1 MVFPRW
7 YSGAPTASTPLR
19 IDSACKF
26 SKPFAYRENGLTS
39 SLRSSPAFSLVVVVT
54 LALYGLIGVMV
65 LMMQFQ
71 PGFMGMA
78 HGTQPHH
85 RIHDITFALL
95 LMPGALGLMAQL
107 RRPSRNIAGQ
117 LMALIPWIALLLAF
131 VLAVEPLRF
140 APAPIL
146 GGLTL
151 VAALFHPARRDFLG
165 SVRKS
170 RVSWLMLALAVVAS
184 VPLLAWA
191 FTNVG
196 LQGTLATDHAALG
209 HYGFMAAFSFTVVGI
224 ALVASLRPIGWKL
237 AATVAGVLPI
247 ILGLASLVYAGN
259 DSSLGQIR
267 ALAAITWG
275 VVFITVGRLAGKI
288 ADDPVVATG
297 GATVP
302 EIATG
307 TPRLVIVVA
316 VVLLALA
323 AVLVIRHVT
332 GGDFPTHAPG

>member
-1 MVFPRW
+1 M
-7 YSGAPTASTPLR
+7 SL
-19 IDSACKF
+19 
-26 SKPFAYRENGLTS
+26 
-39 SLRSSPAFSLVVVVT
+39 LRSSAAFSLVVVVM

-65 LMMQFQ
+65 LIMQFQ

-95 LMPGALGLMAQL
+95 LAPGALGLLAQL

-117 LMALIPWIALLLAF
+117 FMALIPWIGLLLAF
-131 VLAVEPLRF
+131 VLATEPLRF

-151 VAALFHPARRDFLG
+151 VATLFHPARRDFWR
-165 SVRKS
+165 SVRDS
-170 RVSWLMLALAVVAS
+170 QVSWLMLALVVVAS

-191 FTNVG
+191 FTNIG

-247 ILGLASLVYAGN
+247 ILGLASLLYAEN

-275 VVFITVGRLAGKI
+275 VVFVTVGRLAEKI
-288 ADDPVVATG
+288 ADDPTADTD
-297 GATVP
+297 GAAAP
-302 EIATG
+302 EIAAS
-307 TPRLVIVVA
+307 TPRLVIVLA
-316 VVLLALA
+316 VVVLALA
-323 AVLVIRHVT
+323 AVLVIMHVT
-332 GGDFPTHAPG
+332 SGDFPTHAPG

>member
-1 MVFPRW
+1 M
-7 YSGAPTASTPLR
+7 TA
-19 IDSACKF
+19 I
-26 SKPFAYRENGLTS
+26 
-39 SLRSSPAFSLVVVVT
+39 RSSPAFSLIIAVT

-95 LMPGALGLMAQL
+95 LAPGALGLLAQL
-107 RRPSRNIAGQ
+107 KRPSRNIAGQ
-117 LMALIPWIALLLAF
+117 FMALIPWIALLLAF
-131 VLAVEPLRF
+131 VLATEPLRF
-140 APAPIL
+140 APAPVL

-151 VAALFHPARRDFLG
+151 VAALFHPARRDFLR
-165 SVRKS
+165 SARES
-170 RVSWLMLALAVVAS
+170 RVSWLMLALVVVAS

-224 ALVASLRPIGWKL
+224 ALLASLRPIGWKL
-237 AATVAGVLPI
+237 AATVAGILPI
-247 ILGLASLVYAGN
+247 ILGLASLMYAGN
-259 DSSLGQIR
+259 DSSLGGIK

-275 VVFITVGRLAGKI
+275 VTFITVARLARKTAGDLT
-288 ADDPVVATG
+288 ADTYGAAAAETATS
-297 GATVP
+297 
-302 EIATG
+302 
-307 TPRLVIVVA
+307 TPRLVIVFA
-316 VVLLALA
+316 VVVLALA
-323 AVLVIRHVT
+323 AVLVIMHVT
-332 GGDFPTHAPG
+332 SGGFPNHAPG

>member
-1 MVFPRW
+1 MM
-7 YSGAPTASTPLR
+7 
-19 IDSACKF
+19 
-26 SKPFAYRENGLTS
+26 S

-95 LMPGALGLMAQL
+95 LAPGALGLLAQL

-117 LMALIPWIALLLAF
+117 LMALIPWISLLLAF
-131 VLAVEPLRF
+131 VLAAEPLRF

-146 GGLTL
+146 AGLTV
-151 VAALFHPARRDFLG
+151 VAALFHPARRDY
-165 SVRKS
+165 VRLVRES
-170 RVSWLMLALAVVAS
+170 RMSWLMLALVVVAS
-184 VPLLAWA
+184 VPLLTWA
-191 FTNVG
+191 LTNIG

-224 ALVASLRPIGWKL
+224 GVLASLRPIGWKL
-237 AATVAGVLPI
+237 AAAVTGALPVS
-247 ILGLASLVYAGN
+247 LGLASLVYAEN
-259 DSSLGQIR
+259 DSSLGQTM

-275 VVFITVGRLAGKI
+275 VVFITVGRLAEKI
-288 ADDPVVATG
+288 AGDPAADTDGGAVPEVATN
-297 GATVP
+297 
-302 EIATG
+302 
-307 TPRLVIVVA
+307 TPRLVIVFA

-323 AVLVIRHVT
+323 AVLVVMHVT
-332 GGDFPTHAPG
+332 SGAFPTHAPG